1 VVRRPTW
8 TAPARVGSCNTAGRG
23 EETGFQIEQRNRSRK
38 QEREIAALKP
48 LDNEKP
54 IQAAV
59 LALSTQCRVL
69 TDSRR
74 IAALDE
80 FRVGAQCCRLG
91 PSPKLLRC
99 YSVSGEIVLPDEQI
113 NLRQKSPVTD
123 HTAGAD

>member
-1 VVRRPTW
+1 VERLVRRPTL

-59 LALSTQCRVL
+59 SAASTDRPVFHSQQPYRC
-69 TDSRR
+69 T
-74 IAALDE
+74 AANW
-80 FRVGAQCCRLG
+80 RLG
-91 PSPKLLRC
+91 PKAAVSRYELRRT
-99 YSVSGEIVLPDEQI
+99 PQ
-113 NLRQKSPVTD
+113 TW
-123 HTAGAD
+123 